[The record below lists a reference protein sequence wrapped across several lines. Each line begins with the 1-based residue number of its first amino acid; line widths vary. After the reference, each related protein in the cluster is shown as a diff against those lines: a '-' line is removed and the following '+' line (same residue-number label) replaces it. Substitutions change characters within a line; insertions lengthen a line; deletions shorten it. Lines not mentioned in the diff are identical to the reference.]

1 MNAGISN
8 GCYVFVYHIS
18 NAPLELGIRFVFIS
32 SGLSSHAGI
41 FIFVLCFWSYSRM
54 ASATWELTQTKCLT
68 NSEPPQSQEQALLL
82 ALICFWFFQTKT
94 HCPYKERLG
103 HSLGNR
109 PLGEATVLLAVWQE
123 AERSE
128 GVLNHTQV
136 VSLKCAVLFHSS
148 HAA

>member
-1 MNAGISN
+1 MNAGIGD

-18 NAPLELGIRFVFIS
+18 NAPLELGIRSVFVS

-41 FIFVLCFWSYSRM
+41 FIFMLFLKLFKDGFSNLRTDS
-54 ASATWELTQTKCLT
+54 KCLT
-68 NSEPPQSQEQALLL
+68 NSERTQSQEQALLL

-103 HSLGNR
+103 HSLGKR
-109 PLGEATVLLAVWQE
+109 PLGEAMVLLAVWQE

-128 GVLNHTQV
+128 RVLNHTQV